1 MMSNNPISSA
11 GCIGIAKLL
20 ESSTTAIEFS
30 ICYTNIGDDGAD
42 MVANSLIHNNK
53 LYLLEMDD
61 NKMTERGCVS
71 FLKLICG
78 DMTSIEST
86 YNSNHTLYDMVLP
99 FDAHRMIEKNQEEN
113 GRTKVINLQ
122 LNSSKREELH
132 RLQGIPYCYDSIF
145 AEIDPLVL
153 PEVLAVVASEHE
165 QTELFRM
172 LVHSVSDL
180 FSTVNRKMVVKQKLA
195 DKTAEMEDL
204 SAKMA
209 ALSAKMVDLSAEMSE
224 LREELEHC

>member
-86 YNSNHTLYDMVLP
+86 YNSNRSLRDMCLP
-99 FDAHRMIEKNQEEN
+99 FDAHRMIEKNQAQN

-122 LNSSKREELH
+122 LNSVKREELH

-153 PEVLAVVASEHE
+153 PDVLALVGQSHG

-180 FSTVNRKMVVKQKLA
+180 FSTVNRKMVVKQKLD
-195 DKTAEMEDL
+195 DKTAEMT
-204 SAKMA
+204 
-209 ALSAKMVDLSAEMSE
+209 ALSAKMTALSTEIDE
-224 LREELEHC
+224 LREELKHW